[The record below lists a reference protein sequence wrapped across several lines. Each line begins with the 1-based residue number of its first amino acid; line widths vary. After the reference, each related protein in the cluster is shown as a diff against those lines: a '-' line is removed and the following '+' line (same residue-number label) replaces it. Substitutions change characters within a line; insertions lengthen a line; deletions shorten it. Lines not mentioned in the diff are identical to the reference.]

1 MASVVVELSSLG
13 ELALNISYFYFIF
26 FFEREREREKERER
40 ERDLHGGRGHWL
52 RGQRGREGK
61 EKRIACARALPTPLT
76 LNQTRQT
83 QLRACLSGGGRTQVS
98 EVTRLA
104 VVKK

>member
-1 MASVVVELSSLG
+1 MAYVVVELSSLG
-13 ELALNISYFYFIF
+13 ELALNISYFYFYF
-26 FFEREREREKERER
+26 FFERERERER

-52 RGQRGREGK
+52 RGQRGTEGK
-61 EKRIACARALPTPLT
+61 ERRIVRALLTPLT